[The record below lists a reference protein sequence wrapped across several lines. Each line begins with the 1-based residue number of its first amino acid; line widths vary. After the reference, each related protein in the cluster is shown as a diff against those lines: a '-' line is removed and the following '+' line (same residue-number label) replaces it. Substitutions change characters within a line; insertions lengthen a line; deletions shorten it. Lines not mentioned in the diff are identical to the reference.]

1 MVGRMV
7 SDDGTAYYFSRRYL
21 TGRFTEM
28 PRIFHNAMPAL
39 PPADWLSTSLGR
51 QLLLGEA
58 QLLRGLL
65 DDVFGLELLQLG
77 TWGASRALLS
87 GSRTRRQTLIAPP
100 QDTCSG
106 CEIDVVAELSALP
119 VQSATV
125 DAVLLPHTLE
135 FASDPH
141 AIVREADRV
150 LHGEGQLIVLGFRPA
165 SLWGLRAAA
174 ASDGFP
180 PGLRQLQGVG
190 RVRDWL
196 KLLGY
201 EVVLQRGYLFTPPWG
216 AEISEPR
223 RILRRGL
230 FNPLPAA
237 AWLLKARKH
246 VLRMT
251 PLRHRFF
258 QRERRRVFGGAL
270 PEPTHRN
277 PS

>member
-1 MVGRMV
+1 MLQ
-7 SDDGTAYYFSRRYL
+7 A
-21 TGRFTEM
+21 
-28 PRIFHNAMPAL
+28 
-39 PPADWLSTSLGR
+39 
-51 QLLLGEA
+51 EA

-77 TWGASRALLS
+77 TWGASRELLS
-87 GSRTRRQTLIAPP
+87 TCRTRRQTVIAPSR
-100 QDTCSG
+100 DCSG
-106 CEIDVVAELSALP
+106 CEVDVLAELSALP
-119 VQSATV
+119 VQSASV

-150 LHGEGQLIVLGFRPA
+150 LHGEGQLIVMGFRPT
-165 SLWGLRAAA
+165 SLWGLRAS
-174 ASDGFP
+174 ASREGFP
-180 PGLRQLQGVG
+180 PALKQMLGMG
-190 RVRDWL
+190 RVCDWL
-196 KLLGY
+196 ELLGY
-201 EVVLQRGYLFTPPWG
+201 EVVLQKRYLFSRPW
-216 AEISEPR
+216 AADSSAPR

-246 VLRMT
+246 VYRLT

-258 QRERRRVFGGAL
+258 QRERRPVFGTVL
-270 PEPTHRN
+270 PEPTRRN